1 VNANG
6 YNETLATPAPDVDA
20 APGPIPTPAA
30 SRRRGPVLLDAIY
43 SAVLAEL
50 SEGSMATLTMER
62 VAERARTGKAALY
75 RRWPSREA
83 LVIDTLS
90 CALPEPPGPVEG
102 KTVREQLLSLL
113 GEMAGT
119 LAGPEGALARHILA
133 ELPHSEAMRATLL
146 ERLVQPRLAGLLEV
160 LAAGA
165 QRGEVRPEAVT
176 TTVAQ
181 VGPSV
186 LLYRFFVVGA
196 VSYSDAVAVVD
207 QVLMPLLRP
216 AS

>member
-1 VNANG
+1 M
-6 YNETLATPAPDVDA
+6 
-20 APGPIPTPAA
+20 
-30 SRRRGPVLLDAIY
+30 
-43 SAVLAEL
+43 LAEL
-50 SEGSMATLTMER
+50 SEGSVATLTMER
-62 VAERARTGKAALY
+62 IAERARTGKAALY
-75 RRWPSREA
+75 RRWPTREA
-83 LVIDTLS
+83 LIIDTLS

-113 GEMAGT
+113 GEMTAT
-119 LAGPEGALARHILA
+119 LSGPEGALARHILA
-133 ELPHSEAMRATLL
+133 ELPQSEPMRATLL
-146 ERLVQPRLAGLLEV
+146 ERLVQPRLAGLLAV

-165 QRGEVRPEAVT
+165 DRGEVRPEAVT

-186 LLYRFFVVGA
+186 LLYRFFIVGA

-216 AS
+216 AA

>member
-6 YNETLATPAPDVDA
+6 YNETVATSAATLAEPPEPPPVT
-20 APGPIPTPAA
+20 
-30 SRRRGPVLLDAIY
+30 SRRRGAALVDAIY
-43 SAVLAEL
+43 GAVLAEL
-50 SEGSMATLTMER
+50 SEGSIGTLTMER
-62 VAERARTGKAALY
+62 IAERARTGKAALY

-83 LVIDTLS
+83 LIIDTLS
-90 CALPEPPGPVEG
+90 CALPEPPNQIDGS
-102 KTVREQLLSLL
+102 TVRDQLLSLL

-119 LAGPEGALARHILA
+119 LSGPEGALARHILA

-146 ERLVQPRLAGLLEV
+146 ERLIQPRLKVMLGVLE
-160 LAAGA
+160 AGA
-165 QRGEVRPEAVT
+165 QRGEVRPEAVNM
-176 TTVAQ
+176 TVAQ

-196 VSYSDAVAVVD
+196 VSFSDAVSVVD

-216 AS
+216 VP